1 MKAVLALIIIYVGTF
16 FVAIQGAS
24 QASVQAS
31 QQNGTAQ
38 NDLDAT
44 QRKPI
49 DPAKD
54 SDLRSLMELIGIKD
68 QVQDS
73 VSSSA
78 EQNREKLLA
87 TVPNDEKG
95 QAFVNAFSAHYE
107 MKFDVDRMGEQIMSV
122 YDRHFTDEEVKGLL
136 QFYGSPLGQKYAAEM
151 PRISREIQA
160 ASRDAGAKAAREALQ
175 EVKNQNP
182 EMGANARLGFGQR
195 GGQFRGQRQ
204 QNLPQ
209 QQVLRQLPQ

>member
-24 QASVQAS
+24 QTSVEASE
-31 QQNGTAQ
+31 QNATAQ
-38 NDLDAT
+38 NQADSP

-49 DPAKD
+49 DPAKNA
-54 SDLRSLMELIGIKD
+54 DLRSLMELIGVKD

-73 VSSSA
+73 VSNSA

-95 QAFVNAFSAHYE
+95 QAFVNAFTAGYE
-107 MKFDVDRMGEQIMSV
+107 KKFDVDQMTEQIVNV
-122 YDRHFTDEEVKGLL
+122 YDKHFTDDEIKGLL

-151 PRISREIQA
+151 PKISREIQA

-175 EVKNQNP
+175 EVKAQNP
-182 EMGANARLGFGQR
+182 AIGANARLGFGQR
-195 GGQFRGQRQ
+195 SGQLRGQRQ
-204 QNLPQ
+204 QDSAQ
-209 QQVLRQLPQ
+209 QQAQRQTPQ